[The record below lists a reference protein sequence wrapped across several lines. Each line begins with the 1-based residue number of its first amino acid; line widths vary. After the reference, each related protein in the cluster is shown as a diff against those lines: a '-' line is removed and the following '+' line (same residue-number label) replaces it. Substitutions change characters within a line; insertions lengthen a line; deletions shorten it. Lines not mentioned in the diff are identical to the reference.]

1 MDMFASQNRSNPS
14 PPFSKNNQCM
24 PLTNASPFISAG
36 DLITVMSYKTLN
48 KGTKAKKGISPVI
61 ATVILVA
68 VAVVIAAA
76 LAGFSSSLFGS
87 YSQSSQITVRSVTAE
102 VGDVLGDDLIVT
114 MDIVNK
120 GGAPETVTTV
130 VVQNFGE
137 AAAGDILVGLGAP
150 IIPANGAA
158 IVDATVTADAGKD
171 LDPGQTVTMTV
182 TTQSG
187 QSYTISTVV
196 QAP

>member
-1 MDMFASQNRSNPS
+1 
-14 PPFSKNNQCM
+14 M

-87 YSQSSQITVRSVTAE
+87 YSQSAQVQIR
-102 VGDVLGDDLIVT
+102 T
-114 MDIVNK
+114 MSIGTDGVDTSIRMEIVNK
-120 GGAPETVTTV
+120 GGAPETVSSVVIENFDEARYSTTQTGEITLDDDTSAPVILANGEAVIHVQPGFIGVTTV
-130 VVQNFGE
+130 PTPG
-137 AAAGDILVGLGAP
+137 
-150 IIPANGAA
+150 
-158 IVDATVTADAGKD
+158 ATVT
-171 LDPGQTVTMTV
+171 TTV

-187 QSYTISTVV
+187 QSYTISSVV
-196 QAP
+196 QDGLAF